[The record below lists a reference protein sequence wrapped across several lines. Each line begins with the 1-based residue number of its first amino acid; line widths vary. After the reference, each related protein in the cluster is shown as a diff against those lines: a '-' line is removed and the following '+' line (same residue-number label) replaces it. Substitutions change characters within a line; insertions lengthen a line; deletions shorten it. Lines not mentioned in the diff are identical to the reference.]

1 MNERI
6 QQLEAWMKAKED
18 EHFEIGQCHIELLG
32 LGDL

>member
-18 EHFEIGQCHIELLG
+18 EHLEIRRRNILLLG
-32 LGDL
+32 LGF